1 VTALADTKVIAAKGA
16 FPIVTSQATLAASR
30 GMMIQRL
37 GLSHLS
43 PLGHAGKDLMALS
56 ASYLVMLSMTEAD
69 SKRPGEFRCPGITAE
84 LVTGTARRDV
94 TTSGL
99 GALSVTS
106 ETGCVRIKA

>member
-1 VTALADTKVIAAKGA
+1 MTALADTKVIAAKGA
-16 FPIVTSQATLAASR
+16 FPIVTGQATLAASR

-69 SKRPGEFRCPGITAE
+69 PKRPGELRRPGITTE
-84 LVTGTARRDV
+84 LMAGTARRDV
-94 TTSGL
+94 ASAGL
-99 GALSVTS
+99 RALTVTS
-106 ETGCVRIKA
+106 ETGCVGIKA